1 MNWTTLLRFR
11 KQVEDLASEGVVLA
25 EWEKSQVLTKRF
37 EVSHEMEAVVTELE
51 EQIQIGIDTLVAEE
65 RYRWLDQLG
74 TAMEERTQEIQR
86 LEETLVGLREKL
98 KKAYHARRA
107 LREVANHV
115 PAPLPLSGELEDL
128 PITWLLHCVAHQ
140 GYLLQHVDFPGNR
153 LRVVPLWLARTTPLW
168 PITVPEPTTKES
180 CVD

>member
-37 EVSHEMEAVVTELE
+37 ELSHEMEAVVTELE

-98 KKAYHARRA
+98 KKAYHARRVVELVIA
-107 LREVANHV
+107 KKEASVLQKVA
-115 PAPLPLSGELEDL
+115 AQEQRIQEDL
-128 PITWLLHCVAHQ
+128 SSHAFVTCNLEEMTQ
-140 GYLLQHVDFPGNR
+140 
-153 LRVVPLWLARTTPLW
+153 
-168 PITVPEPTTKES
+168 
-180 CVD
+180 